1 MTLKSDKAAL
11 RKTMGALRKFL
22 KSKNIDKNTQ
32 LLAAKV
38 LLLPEMKQ
46 AKIISGYMP
55 MGSEMD
61 VLPALKSFHVAHHQI
76 CLPVVVAA
84 EKPLIFRRWD
94 FQAELEAA
102 SFGVKEPRITAEE
115 LIPDVMLIPLLAFDE
130 KCLRIGYGGG
140 FYDRTIAE
148 YKKLGRELVTIGI
161 AFEGQKVG
169 HVPQE
174 DCDQILDIIVT
185 ETEIYRS

>member
-1 MTLKSDKAAL
+1 MTLKSEKATL
-11 RKTMGALRKFL
+11 RKTMGALRKSL
-22 KSKNIDKNTQ
+22 KSKTTDKAAKI
-32 LLAAKV
+32 LARKV

-61 VLPALKSFHVAHHQI
+61 VLPALKAFHVAHHQI

-84 EKPLIFRRWD
+84 EKPLIFRSWD
-94 FQAELEAA
+94 FQAELEEAD
-102 SFGVKEPRITAEE
+102 FGVQEPSSASEE

-148 YKKLGRELVTIGI
+148 YKKLGRELVTIGV
-161 AFEGQKVG
+161 AFEGQKVD